1 MTKPK
6 VAVVGYGVIGQRLAD
21 GVARQKDMELIG
33 VSDVAP
39 TLPVR
44 ALKEKGMPYD
54 LYCAIASN
62 IPLIKDAGIPVTGTL
77 DDLLKKVDIVL
88 DATSAGIGQ
97 KNKELYKKYGLKAIF
112 QGGEKNE
119 VADVFFHGY
128 ANYEKGL
135 GKQFLKL
142 TSCNTTGLIRAV
154 DCLDRAVG
162 IEKIAITIIRRVV
175 KPPVIRQ

>member
-6 VAVVGYGVIGQRLAD
+6 VAVVGYGTIGQRLAD
-21 GVARQKDMELIG
+21 GVTRQKDMELVG

-54 LYCAIASN
+54 LYCAMPNN
-62 IPLIKDAGIPVTGTL
+62 IPLLEDAGIPVTGTL

-97 KNKELYKKYGLKAIF
+97 KK
-112 QGGEKNE
+112 
-119 VADVFFHGY
+119 
-128 ANYEKGL
+128 
-135 GKQFLKL
+135 
-142 TSCNTTGLIRAV
+142 
-154 DCLDRAVG
+154 
-162 IEKIAITIIRRVV
+162 
-175 KPPVIRQ
+175 